1 MNEARVF
8 TPKVY
13 TVEDEQQN
21 RPDIS
26 SSKEMVRGLS
36 CTLHR
41 RKMHW
46 VAGSCHF
53 IKSTK
58 ILL

>member
-8 TPKVY
+8 TPKVH

-21 RPDIS
+21 RSSIS

-36 CTLHR
+36 RTLHR

-46 VAGSCHF
+46 ISGSRYF

>member
-8 TPKVY
+8 TPKVH

-21 RPDIS
+21 RPDVS
-26 SSKEMVRGLS
+26 LAEKMVRGLS
-36 CTLHR
+36 RTLHR
-41 RKMHW
+41 RKMHRITE
-46 VAGSCHF
+46 SRHF